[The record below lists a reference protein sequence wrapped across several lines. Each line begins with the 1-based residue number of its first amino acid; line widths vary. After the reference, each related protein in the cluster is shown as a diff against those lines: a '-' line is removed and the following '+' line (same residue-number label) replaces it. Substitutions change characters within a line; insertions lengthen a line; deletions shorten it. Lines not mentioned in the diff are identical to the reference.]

1 MTWIVLV
8 AAVTVVYRW
17 RGKRWWDAFIWAMF
31 TVFAAW
37 AAVVAIALS
46 FGQ

>member
-17 RGKRWWDAFIWAMF
+17 RGKRWWNAFIWAMF

-37 AAVVAIALS
+37 MAVVGIALWI
-46 FGQ
+46 GA